1 MKFDLEKKVAIL
13 QAMFSTVAVET
24 IREAAK
30 KLNLED
36 SMSGVHEKI
45 SRAIR
50 RKYED
55 EGSSIWPWV
64 RDLFGDGSSGTVVY
78 YADNKLYSASY
89 TLSGDKV
96 TLGTPARVVLA
107 YIPAKADVSEA
118 LIPTFEENEIQESE
132 DVEVVSDLVPIK
144 EAALSTEGKGLL
156 KLIAPGQGSS
166 GYYPKDTLRKAA
178 ESKVFHAGMK
188 MFMDHQTEAEESER
202 PEGSLKNLMGVLE
215 SDARWEDNG
224 PDGPGLYAPVRVYK
238 DFVGFVN
245 ERAKDIGNS
254 IRSMG
259 RVRFGQ
265 VAGKATKIIEE
276 LVAAKSVDFV
286 TTPGAGGKLVP
297 LFESYRLESKP
308 AATSRNSTQESNMTE
323 AEIKAMQDQMT
334 ALQASNASL
343 REAAVKSTAKELF
356 ADRVAVS
363 ESKLPAKAV
372 QRVKDRVLSGTL
384 PLTEA
389 GNLDTAKFQTQ
400 VDAAIKD
407 EADYL
412 KEAAPASG
420 GIKNMGDGG
429 APPPNPT
436 TENLAEAEKTFNM
449 SIAALA
455 GIPIKEA
462 K

>member
-1 MKFDLEKKVAIL
+1 MRFDLDKKVAIL
-13 QAMFSTVAVET
+13 QGMFSTVALET

-36 SMSGVHEKI
+36 SMSGVHDRI
-45 SRAIR
+45 SRALR
-50 RKYED
+50 QKFEN

-64 RDLFGDGSSGTVVY
+64 RDLFGDGESGTAVY
-78 YADNKLYSASY
+78 SADNKLYSASY

-107 YIPAKADVSEA
+107 YIPAKTSVSEA
-118 LIPTFEENEIQESE
+118 LVPSVEENEIQESE
-132 DVEVVSDLVPIK
+132 DVEVSDLVPLR
-144 EAALSTEGKGLL
+144 EAALSIDGKGIL

-166 GYYPKDTLRKAA
+166 GYYTKEALRKAGD
-178 ESKVFHAGMK
+178 SKVFPAGMK
-188 MFMDHQTEAEESER
+188 MFMDHQTEAEEAER

-215 SDARWEDNG
+215 SDAKWEDNG

-238 DFVGFVN
+238 DFIGFVN

-254 IRSMG
+254 IRAVG
-259 RVRFGQ
+259 RARFGQ

-297 LFESYRLESKP
+297 LFESYRLESKS
-308 AATSRNSTQESNMTE
+308 AATSRNSTQESTVTPE
-323 AEIKAMQDQMT
+323 EIKAMQDQMT

-436 TENLAEAEKTFNM
+436 TENLAEAEKTFNT